1 MHFQLYKKK
10 DFSAEFILSLVEAPR
25 NDKFSHNLT
34 NARDLRFL
42 ADARNDRRLSNQ
54 TLQSIAAHHLA
65 RRTHCA
71 LGLIAVLLLVP
82 FTQSYAENIKI
93 GLPSVTITAMP
104 FFVAREHG
112 FFQQEGLNVEMVV
125 MPASLNIKVLLA
137 GDIQYAATI
146 GSAVAAAIRGINVRV
161 VMLFVDRPLQD
172 LVGAP
177 GINSIADLQGKV
189 VAISSRGGL
198 QDIIMRRML
207 MQSKLDL
214 NHITIITI
222 PGQTAMISALKTKRV
237 AAAMLNP
244 PFNFLAYREGL
255 NNLGFSGNYVRLPST
270 GVATLGETLERSP
283 DQVRRLT
290 RALMRARVF
299 ARENKAKV
307 MPTIKR
313 AMRLED
319 DDLLSKIFDQ
329 HKQVE
334 TADGKVDAQLIADTI
349 RDARQT
355 EGITKEIPASQVFDF
370 SYLPAR

>member
-1 MHFQLYKKK
+1 MLKVLL
-10 DFSAEFILSLVEAPR
+10 ILVLSLGSVG
-25 NDKFSHNLT
+25 
-34 NARDLRFL
+34 
-42 ADARNDRRLSNQ
+42 
-54 TLQSIAAHHLA
+54 SIGSIS
-65 RRTHCA
+65 C
-71 LGLIAVLLLVP
+71 
-82 FTQSYAENIKI
+82 AENIKI

-104 FFVAREHG
+104 FFVARDHG
-112 FFQQEGLNVEMVV
+112 FFQQEGLNAEMVV

-177 GINSIADLQGKV
+177 GINSIADLHGKV

-207 MQSKLDL
+207 TQSKLDL
-214 NHITIITI
+214 NQITIITI

-270 GVATLGETLERSP
+270 GVATLGETLERAP

-307 MPTIKR
+307 IPTIKR

-319 DDLLSKIFDQ
+319 DDLISKIFDQ

-334 TADGKVDAQLIADTI
+334 TADGKVDAQLIADTV

-355 EGITKEIPASQVFDF
+355 EGITKEIAPNQVFDF